1 MHNLF
6 TVIQFELIRTLKKP
20 SFWISVLATP
30 ALLAFIFGIVI
41 FSQKTSDAT
50 QAEINKKPFSLIV
63 MDETKLI
70 SDTSI
75 KQLNAT
81 RADNKQLAINKV
93 SSAEVDAFFYYPKDA
108 VKNQIEVYNKNDG
121 LTANDKYTLVAKN
134 LLISASTS
142 AIDAPE
148 LLSIAKGNINVNQ
161 KSYEKGKEINLVGSM
176 IAPAIFLVIF
186 YSVIV
191 LLGNQMLASTTE
203 EKENRVTEMLL
214 TSLSSKTLIVG
225 KIASLVALGFI
236 QIITILT
243 PVVFVYLFARERL
256 NIPDISNFTQVITIE
271 FWPVFI
277 GAGLLVSG
285 FLLFTGLLV
294 GIGAAS
300 PTAKEANSFF
310 GVIILIMFIP
320 FYFFSLL
327 MSSEPSIVISILSYF
342 PLTAPVT
349 LMTRNAFGTIG
360 INEALIGLAVVFI
373 SGVVAINIAIQ
384 IFRYGTLEYSKRLSL
399 RLIFK
404 PKNNVI
410 KSK

>member
-30 ALLAFIFGIVI
+30 ALLAAIFGIVI

-70 SDTSI
+70 SNTSLE
-75 KQLNAT
+75 QLNAT

-93 SSAEVDAFFYYPKDA
+93 SSAEVDAFFYYPKDV

-121 LTANDKYTLVAKN
+121 LTANDKYTLIAKN
-134 LLISASTS
+134 LLISASTN
-142 AIDAPE
+142 AIDNPE
-148 LLSIAKGNINVNQ
+148 LLSIAKGNITVNQ
-161 KSYEKGKEINLVGSM
+161 KSYEKGKEINLIGSM

-225 KIASLVALGFI
+225 KIVSLVALGFI

-243 PVVFVYLFARERL
+243 PVIFVYLFAREKL

-277 GAGLLVSG
+277 GAGLLISG

-327 MSSEPSIVISILSYF
+327 MSSEPSIVVSILSYF

-373 SGVVAINIAIQ
+373 CGVVAINIAIQ

-399 RLIFK
+399 RSIFK

>member
-30 ALLAFIFGIVI
+30 ALLAAIFGIVI

-70 SDTSI
+70 SDTSLE
-75 KQLNAT
+75 QLNAA

-134 LLISASTS
+134 LLISASTN

-243 PVVFVYLFARERL
+243 PVIFVYLFARERL

-399 RLIFK
+399 RSIFK

>member
-1 MHNLF
+1 MHNLI
-6 TVIQFELIRTLKKP
+6 TVIKFELIRTVKKS

-30 ALLAFIFGIVI
+30 ALLAIVFGIII
-41 FSQKTSDAT
+41 FAQKTSEST
-50 QAEINKKPFSLIV
+50 QAEINKKPFSLII
-63 MDETKLI
+63 MDETGLI
-70 SDTSI
+70 SNESL
-75 KQLNAT
+75 KQVNASRT
-81 RADNKQLAINKV
+81 DDKQTAINSV
-93 SSAEVDAFFYYPKDA
+93 SSGKVDAFFYYPKDS
-108 VKNQIEVYNKNDG
+108 VKKPIEVYNKNDG

-134 LLISASTS
+134 LLITGSTNAIRASG
-142 AIDAPE
+142 
-148 LLSIAKGNINVNQ
+148 LLSIAKGNITVNQ
-161 KSYEKGKEINLVGSM
+161 KNYEKGKEINLLGNM

-225 KIASLVALGFI
+225 KIISLVMLGFI

-243 PVVFVYLFARERL
+243 PIIFVYFFAREKL
-256 NIPDISNFTQVITIE
+256 NIPDISNFTQGIAIE
-271 FWPVFI
+271 FWPIFI

-310 GVIILIMFIP
+310 GVVILIMFIP
-320 FYFFSLL
+320 FYFFPLL
-327 MSSEPSIVISILSYF
+327 MSSESSAVVTGLSFF

-349 LMTRNAFGTIG
+349 LMTRNIFGTID
-360 INEALIGLAVVFI
+360 ISEALIGLGIVFVFGI
-373 SGVVAINIAIQ
+373 IAINLAIK

-399 RLIFK
+399 KTIFK
-404 PKNNVI
+404 LKDKNI